1 MVMADGALVGSVP
14 VRTAL
19 VEPNPLI
26 VAALTGLFE
35 RDPRFSLTAT
45 LTRGSELIAAARRQ
59 EVSLAVV
66 SWRLADGSAAE
77 LLREIKARELPLRV
91 IVFSNDDDL
100 DLVRRAVRLGAHGYC
115 YQFDDPSILFETLHT
130 VARGRICIPDID
142 VTRLND
148 TPLAQLTVREREL
161 LDMLSRGWTN
171 LQVANRTGISENTVK
186 YHLKNLYDKLDV
198 RNRAMAVALYTRE
211 KDG

>member
-1 MVMADGALVGSVP
+1 MADGALAGTIP

-26 VAALTGLFE
+26 VAALTDLFE
-35 RDPRFSLTAT
+35 RDARFQLTAT
-45 LTRGSELIAAARRQ
+45 LTRGSELIDAARRQ

-66 SWRLADGSAAE
+66 SWRLADGGATE
-77 LLREIKARELPLRV
+77 LLREIKARELALRV
-91 IVFSNDDDL
+91 IIFASDRDL

-211 KDG
+211 RDA

>member
-77 LLREIKARELPLRV
+77 LLREVKARELPLRV

>member
-1 MVMADGALVGSVP
+1 MADGALSGTVP

-35 RDPRFSLTAT
+35 RDPRFSLTAI

-77 LLREIKARELPLRV
+77 LLREVKARELGLRV
-91 IVFSNDDDL
+91 IIFADDHDL

-211 KDG
+211 RDA

>member
-1 MVMADGALVGSVP
+1 MALADGAPPATLP

-35 RDPRFSLTAT
+35 RDPRFLLASVLS
-45 LTRGSELIAAARRQ
+45 RGSELIDAARRQ

-77 LLREIKARELPLRV
+77 LLREIKTRELSLRV
-91 IVFSNDDDL
+91 IIFANDHDL
-100 DLVRRAVRLGAHGYC
+100 DLVRRAVRLGVHGYC
-115 YQFDDPSILFETLHT
+115 FQFDDPAILFETLHT
-130 VARGRICIPDID
+130 VACGRICIPDID

-148 TPLAQLTVREREL
+148 TPLARLTVREREL
-161 LDMLSRGWTN
+161 LDMLSRGYTN
-171 LQVANRTGISENTVK
+171 QQVSNRTGISENTVK
-186 YHLKNLYDKLDV
+186 YHLKNLYDKLGV

-211 KDG
+211 RDA

>member
-1 MVMADGALVGSVP
+1 MADGALAGTIP

-35 RDPRFSLTAT
+35 RDARFQLTAT
-45 LTRGSELIAAARRQ
+45 LTRGSELIDAARRQ

-66 SWRLADGSAAE
+66 SWRLADGGAAE
-77 LLREIKARELPLRV
+77 LLREIKARELALRV
-91 IVFSNDDDL
+91 IIFASDRDL

-211 KDG
+211 REA

>member
-1 MVMADGALVGSVP
+1 MADGALLSPAP

-35 RDPRFSLTAT
+35 RDPRFTLTAT

-59 EVSLAVV
+59 DINLAVV

-77 LLREIKARELPLRV
+77 LLREVKARELGLR
-91 IVFSNDDDL
+91 IIIFANDHDL

-142 VTRLND
+142 ITRLND

-186 YHLKNLYDKLDV
+186 YHLKNLYDKLGV

-211 KDG
+211 REI